1 MPTPRIR
8 LTKTLLDAW
17 LWVFQ
22 KDDGWDDFLR
32 TLNREKTPPTEAM
45 LNGVQFENCVN
56 SVLDG
61 AEIDAD
67 HKWYKGITDTAK
79 YLQGSQK
86 QVVLF
91 REIEVDG
98 EPFLMHG
105 VLDFLRAGV
114 IYDTKFTKNYHLNKY
129 LSTSQT
135 PAYLYLAPEASRMEY
150 VICDGTWMYREV
162 YPREIVQPLEPIIR
176 QFVSFCRK
184 YNLYGTLAEKWKVQ
198 N

>member
-1 MPTPRIR
+1 MPPRIR
-8 LTKTLLDAW
+8 LTKTLLDSW

-22 KDDGWDDFLR
+22 KDDGREDFLR

-45 LNGVQFENCVN
+45 LNGTQFENCVN

-61 AEIDAD
+61 SEIDPA
-67 HKWYKGITDTAK
+67 HKWYKGITDTAR
-79 YLQGSQK
+79 YLTGAQK

-129 LSTSQT
+129 LDTAQT
-135 PAYLYLAPEASRMEY
+135 PVYLYLVPEARRMEY
-150 VICDGTWMYREV
+150 VVCDGTWVYREV
-162 YPREIVQPLEPIIR
+162 YPREIVQPLEPLIK
-176 QFVSFCRK
+176 QFMAFVRK
-184 YNLYGTLAEKWKVQ
+184 HELYGTLAEKWKVQ